1 MKKATI
7 YNFSRLCRAQKNKC
21 ENCPMSA
28 DNNGADKLCLTLVTK
43 YPDKANEIILKWCE
57 EHPVETRQDRFLK
70 IFPNARVDTNGILDV
85 CPKIVNINNKCTAP
99 VKKCGECCKKYW
111 LAEVDENE

>member
-28 DNNGADKLCLTLVTK
+28 DNNGADKFCLTLVTK
-43 YPDKANEIILKWCE
+43 YPDKANEIILKWCK
-57 EHPVETRQDRFLK
+57 EHPDNVIREMNPTRGRPL
-70 IFPNARVDTNGILDV
+70 G
-85 CPKIVNINNKCTAP
+85 
-99 VKKCGECCKKYW
+99 
-111 LAEVDENE
+111 